1 MTAANSGPALG
12 GRKENTMALY
22 DKRSS
27 TPEAGLKDLFL
38 TFAVGAA
45 GAVGA
50 YDRRQGFGACT
61 PANAN
66 SLAAAT
72 VAASVY
78 TLNLDQRWQGL
89 VDINVKVIG
98 AVVAASG
105 TEAEVTSVNLNQAQ
119 PTVVITMRRTDT
131 KVAAD
136 PPNGSKLNIHLQL
149 KDSTV

>member
-1 MTAANSGPALG
+1 
-12 GRKENTMALY
+12 MAIY
-22 DKRSS
+22 DKRSA

-50 YDRRQGFGACT
+50 YDRRQGFGACQ

-72 VAASVY
+72 VASPGVY

-89 VDINVKVIG
+89 LDLNAKVIG

-105 TEAEVTSVNLNQAQ
+105 VHAEITSVNLNQAQ

-131 KVAAD
+131 GAAAD